1 MSIFIRELF
10 CKKSEIIWIMR
21 NLFIVNIFVV
31 DYINVVVFMEIVCI
45 IIRNYE
51 ILKVVLNI
59 FLWK

>member
-31 DYINVVVFMEIVCI
+31 DYINVLVFMEIVCI
-45 IIRNYE
+45 IIRNYG

>member
-31 DYINVVVFMEIVCI
+31 DYINVLVFMEIVCI
-45 IIRNYE
+45 IIRN
-51 ILKVVLNI
+51 
-59 FLWK
+59 

>member
-10 CKKSEIIWIMR
+10 CMKSEIIWIMR

>member
-31 DYINVVVFMEIVCI
+31 DYINVLVFMEIVCI